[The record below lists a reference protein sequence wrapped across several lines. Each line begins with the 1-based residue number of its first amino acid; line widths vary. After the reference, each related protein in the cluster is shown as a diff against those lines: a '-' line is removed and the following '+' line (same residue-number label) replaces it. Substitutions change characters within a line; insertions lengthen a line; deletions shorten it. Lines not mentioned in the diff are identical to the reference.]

1 MKILDLIC
9 PAQSGFFNLYGG
21 GSGGGGTS
29 NTNAQPDPQLQ
40 AYRNFGLG
48 QAQDL
53 YNKGSPAFYDGQNYV
68 SASDNT
74 TAGLNG
80 AASIANQGVSQ
91 GVQSAQNQ
99 QKATTDGAYLQNNPY
114 FNQAMQGAAQGA
126 TTNYNN
132 AVNGVNSQASMAGR
146 YGSHAQETN
155 LNNANTTMANSL
167 TNAYGNLAYQN
178 YANERGLQQQ
188 SALNAPQMA
197 QASYA
202 PSEMLTKVGQAQEG
216 YAQSAL
222 DGNMARYN
230 YNANAP
236 QAALNTYMNQVN
248 GSPWGSNST
257 TTSTQSGGGKIVC
270 TMMNESY
277 GIGSFRNR
285 VWLAHSA
292 RMPNAKQY
300 EKGYHTLFLPL
311 VAYAKQDGFTNR
323 IVKVAIEH
331 IAKHRTAD
339 IYKEMR
345 NGKRDTLGRVYR
357 AVLEPICLY
366 VGSK

>member
-1 MKILDLIC
+1 MKLLDLIC
-9 PAQSGFFNLYGG
+9 PAQSGLFTLYGG

-29 NTNAQPDPQLQ
+29 NSSSQPDPQLQ
-40 AYRNFGLG
+40 AYRNYGLD
-48 QAQDL
+48 QATKL
-53 YNKGSPAFYDGQNYV
+53 YQQGAPAYYNGQNYV
-68 SASDNT
+68 GQSDAT
-74 TAGLNG
+74 KQGLADATA
-80 AASIANQGVSQ
+80 IANQGVSS
-91 GVQSAQNQ
+91 GVTSAQNQ
-99 QKATTDGAYLQNNPY
+99 QQATTDGAYLQNNPY
-114 FNQAMQGAAQGA
+114 FNQAMAGAAQGA

-155 LNNANTTMANSL
+155 LNNANTTLANSL

-188 SALNAPQMA
+188 SALNAPTLA

-216 YAQSAL
+216 YDQTAL
-222 DGNMARYN
+222 DANMAKYN

-248 GSPWGSNST
+248 GSPWGSNTS
-257 TTSTQSGGGKIVC
+257 TTSTQSGGKIVC

-277 GIGSFRNR
+277 GIGSYRNR

-323 IVKVAIEH
+323 MVKVALEH

-345 NGKRDTLGRVYR
+345 NGKRDTLGRFYR
-357 AVLEPICLY
+357 AVLEPLCLY